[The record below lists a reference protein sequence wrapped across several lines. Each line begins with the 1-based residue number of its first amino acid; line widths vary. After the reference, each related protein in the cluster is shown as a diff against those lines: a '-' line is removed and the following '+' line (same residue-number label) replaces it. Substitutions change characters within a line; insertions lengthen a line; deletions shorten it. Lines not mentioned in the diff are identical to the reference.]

1 MKTDIK
7 GVLNQVEKSIES
19 LKADTNDAEW
29 SPQLGTAIGG
39 LRAAKDGL
47 EAHLDVVAQKA
58 LSAATPLTKP
68 IL

>member
-7 GVLNQVEKSIES
+7 AVLKQVSDAIDS
-19 LKADTNDAEW
+19 LKADTNDAGW

-47 EAHLDVVAQKA
+47 EAHVQKTEAGGQKA
-58 LSAATPLTKP
+58 EPNTDDH
-68 IL
+68 